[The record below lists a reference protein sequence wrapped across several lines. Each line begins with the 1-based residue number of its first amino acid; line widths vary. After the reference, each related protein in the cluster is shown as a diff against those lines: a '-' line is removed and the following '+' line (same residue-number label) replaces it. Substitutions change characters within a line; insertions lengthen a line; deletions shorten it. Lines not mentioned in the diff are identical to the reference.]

1 MLSKK
6 AFCLLMTVSAFFG
19 INGMSCSKIRWSQQH
34 RNNRTVSA
42 SLGTSIDLKRIAE
55 FNEPWALAVLPDGRL
70 LITERSGQ
78 LILFN
83 PIDQTKTPH

>member
-1 MLSKK
+1 M
-6 AFCLLMTVSAFFG
+6 
-19 INGMSCSKIRWSQQH
+19 Q
-34 RNNRTVSA
+34 
-42 SLGTSIDLKRIAE
+42 LKHIAE

-83 PIDQTKTPH
+83 PIDQTKTLIRNIPKVAYYILSLHKTIKFILAMQKQGKVVMVRS

>member
-1 MLSKK
+1 MLRKK

-19 INGMSCSKIRWSQQH
+19 LMACHGQRPAESAAQEQQAS
-34 RNNRTVSA
+34 SA
-42 SLGTSIDLKRIAE
+42 SLGTSIHLKRISE

-78 LILFN
+78 LI
-83 PIDQTKTPH
+83 

>member
-1 MLSKK
+1 
-6 AFCLLMTVSAFFG
+6 MTVSAFFG
-19 INGMSCSKIRWSQQH
+19 LMACHAQRPAESAAHEQQDS
-34 RNNRTVSA
+34 SA
-42 SLGTSIDLKRIAE
+42 SLGKSMQLKHIAE

-83 PIDQTKTPH
+83 LGLTH